1 MWSKSKPQSGSD
13 ILSTHFHFV
22 PWRSFIS
29 HSCQTVLLGG
39 FQAMSAK
46 MADVEIFCINH
57 FHFTFT
63 LNLKKNSKWYT
74 LYFLPILMPA
84 KMTDVKFHRP
94 FIFYVWHKGGLG
106 GISSEILLGQ
116 WHPAGA
122 TPHHAKPILCLW
134 LEIRALHQV
143 LLTSMQHGFQSRPP
157 VKNGL
162 DAVCTDVVRWLH
174 TSDLGLQS
182 CG

>member
-1 MWSKSKPQSGSD
+1 MRIEGQTRLWVWSKSKPQSGSD

-22 PWRSFIS
+22 PWRSVIS

-84 KMTDVKFHRP
+84 KMRDVKFHRP

-106 GISSEILLGQ
+106 GDLFWDPSWSVASC
-116 WHPAGA
+116 WCNA
-122 TPHHAKPILCLW
+122 TPRKTNSLPLAW
-134 LEIRALHQV
+134 D
-143 LLTSMQHGFQSRPP
+143 TSITSGVTDKYAAWVP
-157 VKNGL
+157 VPSP
-162 DAVCTDVVRWLH
+162 C
-174 TSDLGLQS
+174 
-182 CG
+182 

>member
-1 MWSKSKPQSGSD
+1 MLKVTQIYIKYALINTILKVIHILSLLQQTMIKSKWTDRQLFGKYHILPIRSTLPNKSAPTNINLIFL
-13 ILSTHFHFV
+13 ILSF
-22 PWRSFIS
+22 
-29 HSCQTVLLGG
+29 
-39 FQAMSAK
+39 
-46 MADVEIFCINH
+46 
-57 FHFTFT
+57 
-63 LNLKKNSKWYT
+63 
-74 LYFLPILMPA
+74 
-84 KMTDVKFHRP
+84 
-94 FIFYVWHKGGLG
+94 GGLG

-116 WHPAGA
+116 WQPAGA

-162 DAVCTDVVRWLH
+162 DAVGTDVRWLH
-174 TSDLGLQS
+174 TSDLGLKS